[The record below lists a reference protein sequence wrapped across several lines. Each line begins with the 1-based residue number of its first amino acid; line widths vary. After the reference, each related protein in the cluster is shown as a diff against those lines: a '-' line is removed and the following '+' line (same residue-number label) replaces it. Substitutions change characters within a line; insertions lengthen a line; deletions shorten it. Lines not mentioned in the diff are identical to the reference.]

1 MKRRLVIWTGL
12 AGLGVTLLGTP
23 VAAQQGQPPPLPAI
37 TPATQPPR
45 PPQTRIA
52 VMNMLQVLKN
62 YKKFLNM
69 EAEMKNLQNKLQLS
83 MEPYKLSF
91 ARLDAERKKP
101 ETQPER
107 REQIE
112 REMKKVQMDAS
123 MAEEDAKKELMKRSG
138 EAFTTVYRDVEDA
151 VLRYAQMNGYE
162 LVLFFNDRVD
172 HDKYHPANVQQKLVT
187 PAAMM
192 PIYIT
197 PGMDITPHI
206 IESLNR
212 MYPPS
217 AAAPGTQPA
226 GGAVAAPPPSPQR

>member
-1 MKRRLVIWTGL
+1 MKRRLAIGIGL
-12 AGLGVTLLGTP
+12 VGLGTVLFGARLL
-23 VAAQQGQPPPLPAI
+23 AQQGQPPAGQPV
-37 TPATQPPR
+37 QPPR

-62 YKKFLNM
+62 YKKFVNM
-69 EAEMKNLQNKLQLS
+69 EAEMKNLQRKLEMS
-83 MEPYKLSF
+83 IEPYKANM
-91 ARLDAERKKP
+91 ARLQAEYKKP

-112 REMKKVQMDAS
+112 REMRKVQMDAS
-123 MAEEDAKKELMKRSG
+123 VVEEDAKKELMKRSG

-151 VLRYAQMNGYE
+151 VGRYAQMNGYE

-217 AAAPGTQPA
+217 AAAPGTPPNGTPVQPPPPA
-226 GGAVAAPPPSPQR
+226 GAQR